1 MKKKITDTNT
11 EMNQTLELPAKD
23 FKAITIKAL
32 QQSVINSVETNEKI
46 ESSVKKYRLL
56 KKNGND

>member
-1 MKKKITDTNT
+1 MKTVTDTNP
-11 EMNQTLELPAKD
+11 EMNQTLEFAKD

-46 ESSVKKYRLL
+46 ENSVKKYKL
-56 KKNGND
+56 